1 MRGYE
6 KGEEEMFGDNFRTS
20 LPRPIGQYLVPV
32 VAAVLAL
39 MMSGEI
45 SAQEPTVR
53 LLMRSDYLSA
63 ELLKEFTKSTG
74 LGIEIDIYDPSSSP
88 DVLASLISGTSGYDV
103 VVPPANILNRLI
115 EENAVQRLDWTGLS
129 QSYAL
134 SSQVQKFIIRYSK
147 NKEKPLR
154 LYGVPYLWGTTGIGY
169 TIETFAARSEEDAPY
184 SLKFIFDPE
193 YVGRFADCGVGMA
206 DAPEEII
213 RSALRFLGEDP
224 LTGDPEVIRRA
235 QGILFAIRPH
245 IAGFYGADLGERLAS
260 GQICLALGWSGDIL
274 KASLLAQETKGGTT
288 IGYTIPEE
296 GGPIW
301 LDMLA
306 IPANARN
313 SEGAY
318 ALIAFMMKD
327 ETMAQVS
334 RYALYPSTNVAGNA
348 QNWDQGLF
356 EDRRIFPKWEVIDTL
371 FMAPPED
378 EITSLA
384 IQEVW
389 SAFRS
394 GKE

>member
-1 MRGYE
+1 MK
-6 KGEEEMFGDNFRTS
+6 KGMKMMFGDNFRTS
-20 LPRPIGQYLVPV
+20 LSRRIGEYLAPV
-32 VAAVLAL
+32 VAIVLTL

-45 SAQEPTVR
+45 SAEEPTVR
-53 LLMRSDYLSA
+53 LLMRSEYLSA

-74 LGIEIDIYDPSSSP
+74 LGIEIDIYDPGSWS

-103 VVPPANILNRLI
+103 VIPPANILNRLV

-129 QSYAL
+129 RSYAL

-169 TIETFAARSEEDAPY
+169 TIETFAARSEENAPY

-224 LTGDPEVIRRA
+224 LTRDPEVIRRA
-235 QGILFAIRPH
+235 QGMLFSIRPY
-245 IAGFYGADLGERLAS
+245 IAGFYGADLGARLAS

-274 KASLLAQETKGGTT
+274 KASLLAQERKDGTT

-306 IPANARN
+306 IPADARN

-334 RYALYPSTNVAGNA
+334 RHALYPSTNVAGNA

-378 EITSLA
+378 EITSRA